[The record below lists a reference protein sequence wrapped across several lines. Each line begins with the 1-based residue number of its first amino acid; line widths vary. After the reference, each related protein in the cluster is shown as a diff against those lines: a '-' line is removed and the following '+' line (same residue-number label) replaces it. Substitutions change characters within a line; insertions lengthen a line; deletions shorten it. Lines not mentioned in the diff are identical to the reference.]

1 MKIAKIMMATAV
13 AVLLAGCSSPKIRK
27 PQTLHAEFTD
37 WQGAAYGAEIP
48 KWVSAVMS
56 AESEDEIRKLFDK
69 PDGYRI
75 WAAINRGS
83 DLDALRLDTDNS
95 CLTQVRMSIFQN
107 ALEGVASIAD
117 LSSNGIERV
126 ASYWTKYF
134 MADKKRKPVNGDAGK
149 ERYSYVVV
157 MGMEGDRFNALLDA
171 AMAKIRDDDL

>member
-1 MKIAKIMMATAV
+1 MMATAV

-107 ALEGVASIAD
+107 ALEGVAS
-117 LSSNGIERV
+117 
-126 ASYWTKYF
+126 YWTKYF